1 MGSAL
6 KDWAHKVWVEPWQEL
21 AEEVDA
27 PAQEIFVKPWVALA
41 SEAGF
46 VKDEKTL
53 ADRKG
58 DGVVSSGCDADETS
72 LADVGTAL
80 DDIFGSLGWRSKQ
93 EEEEQEE
100 EREFYAKKKHTQAR
114 RQNSKP
120 PSKTSPTNQHSAKGG
135 ADGDDED
142 DGDGDEASP
151 SLMYDSMEVGVD
163 EGRGRPLLSRVLASI
178 IICLQGISGVTR
190 KAPRA
195 AVREDESEDRLPSFP
210 KPIRTRRYSALI
222 GLLFV
227 ATLVLYFIGG
237 QLGWGINTPLQ
248 GDRMHFKQAHD
259 GGDSASAPVSKGIE
273 TDDDDLSGVAKA
285 AKRSAQKRHHDPK
298 RKLDRQK
305 ANPPPSQEPPAPSS
319 DTASSSPG
327 GGT

>member
-1 MGSAL
+1 
-6 KDWAHKVWVEPWQEL
+6 
-21 AEEVDA
+21 
-27 PAQEIFVKPWVALA
+27 
-41 SEAGF
+41 
-46 VKDEKTL
+46 
-53 ADRKG
+53 
-58 DGVVSSGCDADETS
+58 
-72 LADVGTAL
+72 VGTAL

-120 PSKTSPTNQHSAKGG
+120 PGKTSPKKQHSVEGG
-135 ADGDDED
+135 ADGDREGED

-151 SLMYDSMEVGVD
+151 SLTYDSTEVGVD
-163 EGRGRPLLSRVLASI
+163 EGRGRPLLSRFLASI
-178 IICLQGISGVTR
+178 IMCLQGISGVTR

-195 AVREDESEDRLPSFP
+195 AVREDGSEDRLPAFP
-210 KPIRTRRYSALI
+210 KPIRTRRYSVLI

-259 GGDSASAPVSKGIE
+259 GGDSASARVSQGIE
-273 TDDDDLSGVAKA
+273 TEDDDSSGIAKA
-285 AKRSAQKRHHDPK
+285 AKGSAQKRHHDPK

-305 ANPPPSQEPPAPSS
+305 ANSPPSQEPLAPSS
-319 DTASSSPG
+319 DTTSSSPG